1 VDCSGCT
8 YCFGCVGL
16 SRKDFHI
23 LNQPYDRSTY
33 FKITSKLT
41 RDLGLG

>member
-1 VDCSGCT
+1 
-8 YCFGCVGL
+8 VGL

-33 FKITSKLT
+33 FALT
-41 RDLGLG
+41 RSLLQQLEP

>member
-1 VDCSGCT
+1 MTDCT
-8 YCFGCVGL
+8 YCLGCVGL

-33 FKITSKLT
+33 FQLSRELL
-41 RDLGLG
+41 RQLEP